1 MSQESIRILL
11 IEDNPGDVRLI
22 QENLSEVRDID
33 FQLEYTDCLAVGLEY
48 LARGGI
54 DVVLLDLSL
63 PDSFGLG
70 TIEKVHFHDLT
81 VPIVVLTS
89 IADEEYAITSVR
101 KGAQDFLIKGEFD
114 SVLLGRIMRYAIER
128 KRTELE
134 LKETRD
140 AAQTFNRELTA
151 SNQLLGQAIENAR
164 RMAEIAAMASQAK
177 SDFLANV
184 SHEIRTPMNVI
195 LGMTELLQETPLGD
209 RQQEY
214 VHILKTAGESLLDLI
229 SDVLDLSK
237 IEAGQLELEIV
248 PFDLIQIIRDV
259 VDIFGQRA
267 GEKKLELELKSGLDM
282 SRFFKGDPVR
292 LKQILINLV
301 GNAIKFTDHGYV
313 TVAVTVEEKK
323 SKTRGLRFSVTDT
336 GIGISPEKFDAI
348 FDSFT
353 QADST
358 TTRKYGGTGLGLTI
372 SKRLVEMMEGTI
384 RVESEPGKGSTFS
397 FTISLPEV
405 DAASLS
411 VWKEPEQ
418 LITTIP
424 ETVSPVRILLVDDSE
439 DNRKLMQFYLEKT
452 PHTLQTVGDG
462 QAAVE
467 TFKGTS
473 FDLVLMDMQMPV
485 MDGYAATREIRQWE
499 SQQKIDSTPVVAL
512 TASALKGDAEKSLA
526 AGCNMHLTK
535 PIKKKRLLDVIA
547 TMSGQSVSGE
557 DISGNSQNVEVRS
570 DETEADS
577 HGRIVVT
584 IDADLKELIPGY
596 LANRRKD
603 IKLIRESLAAGDYE
617 SLRLKGHSMIGSGS
631 SYGFHEISRIGRLI
645 NSAAKKQDNDR
656 IRKSFDELIS
666 YLERLNIVYK

>member
-134 LKETRD
+134 LKEARD

>member
-33 FQLEYTDCLAVGLEY
+33 FQLEYTDRLAVGLEY

-134 LKETRD
+134 LKEARD

>member
-1 MSQESIRILL
+1 
-11 IEDNPGDVRLI
+11 
-22 QENLSEVRDID
+22 
-33 FQLEYTDCLAVGLEY
+33 
-48 LARGGI
+48 
-54 DVVLLDLSL
+54 
-63 PDSFGLG
+63 
-70 TIEKVHFHDLT
+70 
-81 VPIVVLTS
+81 
-89 IADEEYAITSVR
+89 
-101 KGAQDFLIKGEFD
+101 
-114 SVLLGRIMRYAIER
+114 
-128 KRTELE
+128 
-134 LKETRD
+134 
-140 AAQTFNRELTA
+140 
-151 SNQLLGQAIENAR
+151 
-164 RMAEIAAMASQAK
+164 
-177 SDFLANV
+177 
-184 SHEIRTPMNVI
+184 
-195 LGMTELLQETPLGD
+195 
-209 RQQEY
+209 
-214 VHILKTAGESLLDLI
+214 
-229 SDVLDLSK
+229 
-237 IEAGQLELEIV
+237 
-248 PFDLIQIIRDV
+248 
-259 VDIFGQRA
+259 
-267 GEKKLELELKSGLDM
+267 
-282 SRFFKGDPVR
+282 
-292 LKQILINLV
+292 
-301 GNAIKFTDHGYV
+301 
-313 TVAVTVEEKK
+313 
-323 SKTRGLRFSVTDT
+323 
-336 GIGISPEKFDAI
+336 
-348 FDSFT
+348 
-353 QADST
+353 
-358 TTRKYGGTGLGLTI
+358 
-372 SKRLVEMMEGTI
+372 
-384 RVESEPGKGSTFS
+384 
-397 FTISLPEV
+397 
-405 DAASLS
+405 
-411 VWKEPEQ
+411 
-418 LITTIP
+418 
-424 ETVSPVRILLVDDSE
+424 
-439 DNRKLMQFYLEKT
+439 MQFYLEKT

>member
-33 FQLEYTDCLAVGLEY
+33 FQLEYTDRLAVGLEY